1 MGKRVLAFVG
11 LAGVWPRQTDFRRP
25 QRECRWPWGRVRT
38 GAVLPRRP
46 RFLPVRR
53 SPLAPAPTC
62 RPTAGP
68 PLAASTLFQEQQKM
82 HDSQKCVCQV
92 SMSFK
97 DVTVS
102 FTRDEWLQLTGT
114 QRTLYQDVMLEN
126 YSHLVFVEAP
136 VSQQLIRSLISY
148 LPRRVLRHQTRGD
161 LQVGARRRAL
171 ATRGRIPRSL

>member
-1 MGKRVLAFVG
+1 MGDPETERVPPDGGCVRYAFAG
-11 LAGVWPRQTDFRRP
+11 LSA
-25 QRECRWPWGRVRT
+25 
-38 GAVLPRRP
+38 LPRTTENEQIP
-46 RFLPVRR
+46 
-53 SPLAPAPTC
+53 
-62 RPTAGP
+62 GP
-68 PLAASTLFQEQQKM
+68 SLAASTLFQEQQKM

-136 VSQQLIRSLISY
+136 VSQQLLRSLTSY
-148 LPRRVLRHQTRGD
+148 LPWRVLRHQTRGD
-161 LQVGARRRAL
+161 LQVGARRAL
-171 ATRGRIPRSL
+171 ATRGRIPRSS

>member
-1 MGKRVLAFVG
+1 MRRCAFAG
-11 LAGVWPRQTDFRRP
+11 LSA
-25 QRECRWPWGRVRT
+25 
-38 GAVLPRRP
+38 LPRTTENEQIP
-46 RFLPVRR
+46 
-53 SPLAPAPTC
+53 
-62 RPTAGP
+62 GP

-102 FTRDEWLQLTGT
+102 FTWDEWLQLTGT

-161 LQVGARRRAL
+161 LQNFFDYHPEK
-171 ATRGRIPRSL
+171 I